1 MRLQATDNRITFE
14 KMKRAERGKNRSRG
28 GYRKRGQSA
37 QQDRSRGKFEVTDED
52 TSNIV
57 QMSQLHI
64 ESSEDSDD
72 SSSDEQATYHD
83 EVLPGLERVDK
94 APFPVA
100 MWDMDQ
106 CDPRKCSGRKLARFG
121 LIRTLKL
128 NQKFG
133 GITLTP
139 VGQKC
144 VSMEDREIVAQHGA
158 CVVDCSWA
166 KLEETPF
173 AKMRTPFPRLLPFLV
188 AANPIN
194 YGKPCQLSCVEALAA
209 TFYLTGFKSEAML
222 YLSKFKWGKSF
233 ISVNKEILDIYA
245 SCKNS
250 AEVVAA
256 QNSYLERVQQERRD
270 RRDFPSSS
278 SDETSESEEEE
289 QSDPAKQGEDQK
301 QQQDKP
307 MSMAEETEQA
317 PS

>member
-1 MRLQATDNRITFE
+1 MR
-14 KMKRAERGKNRSRG
+14 RADRGKSRNRG
-28 GYRKRGQSA
+28 NGKKRGQS
-37 QQDRSRGKFEVTDED
+37 SRHEARGRVESTLSDED
-52 TSNIV
+52 SSNVV
-57 QMSQLHI
+57 QMSKLDI
-64 ESSEDSDD
+64 ESSDVSDD
-72 SSSDEQATYHD
+72 GSSDEWETAHESMIPGVEEVD
-83 EVLPGLERVDK
+83 E

-144 VSMEDREIVAQHGA
+144 VSMEDRDIVSQHGA

-166 KLEETPF
+166 RLEDTPF
-173 AKMRTPFPRLLPFLV
+173 AKMRTPYPRLLPFLV

-222 YLSKFKWGKSF
+222 YLGKFKWGKSF
-233 ISVNKEILDIYA
+233 ITLNQELLDLYA
-245 SCKNS
+245 ACKNS

-256 QNSYLERVQQERRD
+256 QNSYLEREQQERAN

-278 SDETSESEEEE
+278 SEDTSSEEEE
-289 QSDPAKQGEDQK
+289 EEEEAVACNPGNEAVQGE
-301 QQQDKP
+301 
-307 MSMAEETEQA
+307 SETGCAEKTEGS

>member
-1 MRLQATDNRITFE
+1 MR
-14 KMKRAERGKNRSRG
+14 RAEKGKNRSRG
-28 GYRKRGQSA
+28 TYRKKGHVPR
-37 QQDRSRGKFEVTDED
+37 QDCSRGKSEILDED
-52 TSNIV
+52 TSNVV
-57 QMSQLHI
+57 QMSQLQL
-64 ESSEDSDD
+64 ESSENSDD
-72 SSSDEQATYHD
+72 SCSSDEQSASD
-83 EVLPGLERVDK
+83 EVLPDLERVDK

-133 GITLTP
+133 GLTLTP

-144 VSMEDREIVAQHGA
+144 VSMEDREIVALHGA

-166 KLEETPF
+166 RLEETPF

-233 ISVNKEILDIYA
+233 ITLNKEILDIYV

-250 AEVVAA
+250 SEVVAA
-256 QNSYLERVQQERRD
+256 QNSYLDRVQQERRD
-270 RRDFPSSS
+270 RKDLPSSS
-278 SDETSESEEEE
+278 SEETSESEEEDK
-289 QSDPAKQGEDQK
+289 SDPAERGEEHK
-301 QQQDKP
+301 EQQDKP
-307 MSMAEETEQA
+307 NNCMAEETEQA